1 MADKPTLYIDYQGGK
16 IKGPGEIIGRLFAN
30 PKAKSWY
37 PPPEESMIV
46 ISDPQRF
53 QQTVARLRELGYPL
67 VETAPP
73 NGGGG
78 ASEQSTIDSES

>member
-1 MADKPTLYIDYQGGK
+1 MAEKPTLYIDSQGGK
-16 IKGPGEIIGRLFAN
+16 IRGPGEVIGRLFAN

-37 PPPEESMIV
+37 PPPESMIV

-67 VETAPP
+67 IEDAP
-73 NGGGG
+73 
-78 ASEQSTIDSES
+78 ASSES

>member
-1 MADKPTLYIDYQGGK
+1 MADKPTLYIDFQGGK
-16 IKGPGEIIGRLFAN
+16 IRGPGEVIGRLFAN

-37 PPPEESMIV
+37 PPPEAMIV

-67 VETAPP
+67 VETAPSR
-73 NGGGG
+73 GGSG
-78 ASEQSTIDSES
+78 AAHPTPDSES

>member
-1 MADKPTLYIDYQGGK
+1 MADKPTLYIDYRGGK
-16 IKGPGEIIGRLFAN
+16 IRGPGEIMGRLFAT
-30 PKAKSWY
+30 PKTKGWY
-37 PPPEESMIV
+37 PPPESMIV

-73 NGGGG
+73 NGGSG
-78 ASEQSTIDSES
+78 ASADSTTGSKS

>member
-16 IKGPGEIIGRLFAN
+16 IRGPGEVLGRLFAN

-37 PPPEESMIV
+37 PPPESMIV

-67 VETAPP
+67 VETTQGNA
-73 NGGGG
+73 
-78 ASEQSTIDSES
+78 ASTHSATDSES

>member
-16 IKGPGEIIGRLFAN
+16 IRGPGDVIGRLFAN

-37 PPPEESMIV
+37 PPPESMIV
-46 ISDPQRF
+46 ISDAQRF

-67 VETAPP
+67 VETTQGSA
-73 NGGGG
+73 
-78 ASEQSTIDSES
+78 ASTHSATDSES

>member
-16 IKGPGEIIGRLFAN
+16 IRGPGEVLGRLFAN

-37 PPPEESMIV
+37 APPESMIV
-46 ISDPQRF
+46 ISDAQRF

-67 VETAPP
+67 VETAQDGTVTTHP
-73 NGGGG
+73 
-78 ASEQSTIDSES
+78 AADSES